1 MESGTEFLHVII
13 SLAILL
19 FTAKIFAEIFHRLK
33 MPIVLGELLAGI
45 IIGPFALGGLIFFDG
60 EPIVELDETVRDI
73 GVISA
78 IVILFVAGL
87 EITPREFL
95 RGGVVFFYSGINWCH
110 CSILCRICCADV
122 LRIRSIRVYVSSYG
136 AYGYKYCNICP
147 SIDRIRKDADKGGQ
161 IDIRCC
167 NSG

>member
-1 MESGTEFLHVII
+1 MALMESGTGFLHVII

-45 IIGPFALGGLIFFDG
+45 IIGLFALGGLIFFDG
-60 EPIVELDETVRDI
+60 QPIVELDETVRNI

-87 EITPREFL
+87 EITPRS
-95 RGGVVFFYSGINWCH
+95 SG
-110 CSILCRICCADV
+110 
-122 LRIRSIRVYVSSYG
+122 
-136 AYGYKYCNICP
+136 
-147 SIDRIRKDADKGGQ
+147 
-161 IDIRCC
+161 
-167 NSG
+167 